1 MLCVWHLDGSC
12 RENILKRRTRG
23 KGSFIDNRPEL
34 QGKGERF
41 YAGDHTDT
49 RGMGKERAAVV
60 FPHRPNNQ
68 RQTNV
73 ITFFNLKTSGGLTH
87 FF

>member
-1 MLCVWHLDGSC
+1 MLCVRHLDGSC
-12 RENILKRRTRG
+12 RENVLKRRARG
-23 KGSFIDNRPEL
+23 KGSFMDRPEL
-34 QGKGERF
+34 QGKGESRF
-41 YAGDHTDT
+41 YTGDHKGT
-49 RGMGKERAAVV
+49 RGMGKERTAVV

-73 ITFFNLKTSGGLTH
+73 ITSFNLKASGGLTH

>member
-1 MLCVWHLDGSC
+1 M
-12 RENILKRRTRG
+12 NT
-23 KGSFIDNRPEL
+23 GSFMDRPEL
-34 QGKGERF
+34 QGKGENRF
-41 YAGDHTDT
+41 YTGDHTDT
-49 RGMGKERAAVV
+49 RGIGKERTAVV
-60 FPHRPNNQ
+60 FSHRPNNQ